1 MFSPRL
7 PGLLLVLFL
16 LAACGT
22 GPAPTAP
29 TASPSASR
37 GPLLPPRHQG
47 VDYQLGGAYPPPA
60 GAGIVVRDHTAKPA
74 AGHYNV
80 CYVNAF
86 QAQPGR
92 TADWPADLL
101 LRDARGKAVIDH
113 DWDEQLIDL
122 RTPDRRERAA
132 AHVGRLIADCARRGF
147 QAVEPDNYDS
157 YARSGGLLTPGD
169 AVAHLTLLARTA
181 HRHGLA
187 VAQKNTAELAS
198 VRTRVGLDFA
208 VTEECGAYEECD
220 TYLRAFD
227 GHVVDIEYT
236 REGLRRACAV
246 PGLRPAVVR
255 RDLDL
260 VPRGDKGYVRAV
272 CPAS

>member
-1 MFSPRL
+1 VPSFRL
-7 PGLLLVLFL
+7 PGLLLVLLL

-22 GPAPTAP
+22 DPATAPGPAPSD
-29 TASPSASR
+29 ASPAVR
-37 GPLLPPRHQG
+37 LPPRGQG
-47 VDYQLGGAYPPPA
+47 VDYQLGGPYTPPA
-60 GAGIVVRDHTAKPA
+60 GARIVVRDHTAAPA

-92 TADWPADLL
+92 ASDWQADLL
-101 LRDARGKAVIDH
+101 LRDARGEAVIDE

-122 RTPDRRERAA
+122 RTPDRRKRAA
-132 AHVGRLIADCARRGF
+132 ARVAHWIEDCARHGY

-157 YARSGGLLTPGD
+157 YTRSRGLID
-169 AVAHLTLLARTA
+169 AADATAYLSILARTA

-187 VAQKNTAELAS
+187 IAQKNTAELAPK
-198 VRTRVGLDFA
+198 REAVGLDFA
-208 VTEECGAYEECD
+208 VAEECGAYDECG
-220 TYLRAFD
+220 TYLRAFE

-236 REGLRRACAV
+236 REGLRAACGV
-246 PGLRPAVVR
+246 RELRPAVVL

-260 VPRGDKGYVRAV
+260 VVPGREGYVRDV

>member
-1 MFSPRL
+1 MFSFRL
-7 PGLLLVLFL
+7 PGLLLAVLL

-22 GPAPTAP
+22 DPA
-29 TASPSASR
+29 PSASR
-37 GPLLPPRHQG
+37 SATPAPRLPPRHAG
-47 VDYQLGGAYPPPA
+47 VDYQLGGSYPPPA
-60 GAGIVVRDHTAKPA
+60 GARIVVRDHAAKPA

-101 LRDARGKAVIDH
+101 LRDARGKAVIDR

-122 RTPDRRERAA
+122 RTPDRRKRAA
-132 AHVGRLIADCARRGF
+132 DRVGDLIAGCARHGF

-157 YARSGGLLTPGD
+157 YTRSHGLLKAAD
-169 AVAHLTLLARTA
+169 ATAYLTLLARTA
-181 HRHGLA
+181 HHHGLA
-187 VAQKNTAELAS
+187 IAQKNTAELAS
-198 VRTRVGLDFA
+198 RREKVGLDFA
-208 VTEECGAYEECD
+208 VTEECGAYEECG

-227 GHVVDIEYT
+227 GHVLDIEYT
-236 REGLRRACAV
+236 RDGLRAACAV
-246 PGLRPAVVR
+246 PKLRPAVVL

-260 VPRGDKGYVRAV
+260 VPRGGKGYVRAV
-272 CPAS
+272 CPAP